1 MSKQIN
7 QQTIRTDEEKNIILH
22 RLHRIKGQVSGVE
35 NMIEQNRY
43 CNDILIQL
51 SAIDKAIKSLAN
63 LIIDRHLHTCVICNI
78 KEGNENVVDE
88 ISDLFKKFQ

>member
-1 MSKQIN
+1 MNKQIN
-7 QQTIRTDEEKNIILH
+7 QQTIRTDEEKDVILH
-22 RLHRIKGQVSGVE
+22 RLHRIQGQVSGVE
-35 NMIEQNRY
+35 KMVEQNRY

-63 LIIDRHLHTCVICNI
+63 LIIDRHLHTCVIRNI

>member
-7 QQTIRTDEEKNIILH
+7 QQTIRTDEEKDVILH
-22 RLHRIKGQVSGVE
+22 RLHRIQGQVSGIE
-35 NMIEQNRY
+35 KMIEENRY

-63 LIIDRHLHTCVICNI
+63 LIIDRHLHTCVIRNI

>member
-7 QQTIRTDEEKNIILH
+7 QQTIRTDEEKDVILH
-22 RLHRIKGQVSGVE
+22 RLHRIQGQVSGVE
-35 NMIEQNRY
+35 KMVEQNRY

-63 LIIDRHLHTCVICNI
+63 LIIDRHLHTCVIRNI
-78 KEGNENVVDE
+78 KEGNEDVVDE